1 MFKRLGEVLV
11 DQGVLDKQTLQ
22 QALAAAAVSG
32 RRIGEFLIEKGFCT
46 EQAIRTALAK
56 QLGLD
61 EVSLE
66 QLGAIPPEV
75 LSLIPDELAIVH
87 QILPLRIDENSGFLE
102 IAMADPAD
110 QDLLDEL
117 RFRTGHDIRPLV
129 ALPSELS
136 LSIERYYR
144 YPSGAEAVQR
154 SKSREMEFAG
164 DARNRPESQEI
175 LNLRLQIQNLQN
187 QLTVQSEAI
196 HEMWVSQRILIQLLT
211 EAGQFDREKWSRLVE
226 QELRPNL

>member
-11 DQGVLDKQTLQ
+11 DEGVVDKQTLQ

-61 EVSLE
+61 EISLE
-66 QLGAIPPEV
+66 HLGAISDYV
-75 LSLIPDELAIVH
+75 LNLIPDELAIAR
-87 QILPLRIDENSGFLE
+87 QILPLRIDEDSGFLE

-117 RFRTGHDIRPLV
+117 RFRTGHEIRPLV

-154 SKSREMEFAG
+154 SKAREMEMPSEPLASLEG
-164 DARNRPESQEI
+164 KEVM
-175 LNLRLQIQNLQN
+175 NLRLQIQSLQS
-187 QLTVQSEAI
+187 QLTVQTEAM
-196 HEMWVSQRILIQLLT
+196 HEMWVTQRLLIQLLS
-211 EAGQFDREKWSRLVE
+211 EAKLLDREKLSRLIE
-226 QELRPNL
+226 EELRPGL